1 MWECRSKLGTPDPR
15 FSVSRKLMDCEEHA
29 QIGLHKLLVKQKGN
43 QKVAVR
49 QGWNWSKVFVHT
61 YFHSHTIGLPCP
73 NTDTL
78 TWWVGH
84 CTGPTLT
91 IMIPSQQHF
100 LPQHSIYLPVVTHWK
115 INTNSQVPTKHEG
128 FTWRLK
134 LQICGPRSCQEQSI
148 SHRGISEGWIQK
160 KIDIDSW
167 IMLIF
172 PESLLMAFA
181 KDWQS

>member
-15 FSVSRKLMDCEEHA
+15 FFVSRKLMDCEEHA

-43 QKVAVR
+43 QKDTVR

-100 LPQHSIYLPVVTHWK
+100 LPQHSIYLKFPSSNKTWGFHMEAETPNLW
-115 INTNSQVPTKHEG
+115 SQKLPGAKHKPPG
-128 FTWRLK
+128 HKWRLDPK
-134 LQICGPRSCQEQSI
+134 KNR
-148 SHRGISEGWIQK
+148 HRFLDHVDLSRIIAHGFCERLAV
-160 KIDIDSW
+160 
-167 IMLIF
+167 LIHH
-172 PESLLMAFA
+172 L
-181 KDWQS
+181 